1 MVAPLHI
8 GLDGISFSY
17 PGGHRVLTDIAF
29 AVPSGS
35 VTGLIGENGA
45 GKSTLLGVISGE
57 LHPDAG
63 TLVTPP
69 LTGFIAQETS
79 LPFTEPASSLID
91 AAVDALFAPR
101 PFVRLELVDGSES
114 TTMILGDHLRVE
126 RSGNLMGDL
135 KATMG
140 AGILG

>member
-79 LPFTEPASSLID
+79 LPFTEPALSLIH
-91 AAVDALFAPR
+91 
-101 PFVRLELVDGSES
+101 
-114 TTMILGDHLRVE
+114 I
-126 RSGNLMGDL
+126 
-135 KATMG
+135 
-140 AGILG
+140 